1 MTDVIIQLTMNP
13 PSEREI
19 TPDLCQSVY
28 QAIRLRGTH
37 TGNAHPSQP
46 NNETKLFAVPI
57 IGMQLFP
64 GGTTETVQSFGTS
77 AVNVERLRVE
87 PVISH
92 DSLIAEINLWL
103 RSLSKSTEDKPP
115 REGFRRISADN
126 WLQSLYEQGK
136 KDLADRLALL
146 RSISDDEDDAPL
158 TDEAM
163 LGFMGFLADVQFS
176 GTRMSL
182 TSAHGWLCTEW
193 EYEDGR
199 SLVLWFKNQI
209 DTTIVAFGD
218 DGKIIKHLGR
228 HPSAGDRHRATELL
242 TDEGFFSRRS

>member
-1 MTDVIIQLTMNP
+1 MNP
-13 PSEREI
+13 PLEREI

-28 QAIRLRGTH
+28 QAILPRGAH
-37 TGNAHPSQP
+37 TGNARPSQL
-46 NNETKLFAVPI
+46 NNETKLFAVPV
-57 IGMQLFP
+57 IGMHLFP

-77 AVNVERLRVE
+77 TVNVGGLRVE

-92 DSLIAEINLWL
+92 DSLIAEIDLRL
-103 RSLSKSTEDKPP
+103 RSLSKSTEGKPS
-115 REGFRRISADN
+115 REGFRRMAAEN
-126 WLQSLYEQGK
+126 WLQSLYEQGE

-163 LGFMGFLADVQFS
+163 LGFMDFLADVQFS

-199 SLVLWFKNQI
+199 SLVLWFKSRTS
-209 DTTIVAFGD
+209 TTIVAFGD
-218 DGKIIKHLGR
+218 DRKIIKHLGR
-228 HPSAGDRHRATELL
+228 HPSAGDPHRATELL
-242 TDEGFFSRRS
+242 TNEGFFSRRS